1 MEIGFAKWKWDEIFG
16 SGEVINLSG
25 NKHEKD
31 ETQTSD
37 LPKTPNLNL
46 GWFDIIPILRSK
58 MTISVKINSFQA
70 LGFCEML
77 K

>member
-31 ETQTSD
+31 EKAFRTC
-37 LPKTPNLNL
+37 PNLNL
-46 GWFDIIPILRSK
+46 DRFEIASILRSK
-58 MTISVKINSFQA
+58 MTISGKNY
-70 LGFCEML
+70 
-77 K
+77 